1 VHTDLFLFYS
11 VDLRIFIDH
20 AVKTVL
26 KRIESAQTALAE
38 FLNSCVFGN
47 VGPIPPLRKT
57 LGSASDTNLS
67 ILAGRLP
74 AGYSGPAFP
83 KKESE
88 ANILHLSLEAD
99 PHLVLGLGLFRRF
112 DAERNNPVPNQNPQC
127 SWVSRPVFKGLNRFD
142 VYGPLGF
149 EALYA
154 VASGLGG
161 LFEQT
166 VCCVLSPG
174 HVLHAFKT
182 KLY

>member
-1 VHTDLFLFYS
+1 MHTDLLLFYS
-11 VDLRIFIDH
+11 ADIRIFIDH

-26 KRIESAQTALAE
+26 KRIESAQTTLAE
-38 FLNSCVFGN
+38 FLNGCAFGN
-47 VGPIPPLRKT
+47 VGPIPQLRKT
-57 LGSASDTNLS
+57 MGAASDANTS
-67 ILAGRLP
+67 ILAGILP

-88 ANILHLSLEAD
+88 ANILHLSRTAD

-112 DAERNNPVPNQNPQC
+112 DAERNNPVPNQSPQC

-142 VYGPLGF
+142 RYGPLGF

-166 VCCVLSPG
+166 VCSVLLPL
-174 HVLHAFKT
+174 HVPHAFKT